1 MDNNTNQKENT
12 VIKLAKDVRE
22 AVSGVDL
29 ARQFT
34 IDKTYRNLAVVS
46 SIILI
51 VAVFFI
57 SLASANFDWNALN
70 RAQFWIDFTITFFGA
85 MYMKYIWGVNGN
97 YEGNNN
103 PKVMDALLEVE
114 AVNKNIEDEKLLEA
128 LEAEVEHINKSNKIK
143 ELRKQ
148 TFYWLTWFPK
158 NAKLKT
164 RKQGIL
170 LFEEY
175 LKSKDKTRQEE
186 ILNKLDDLGFNLD
199 SFKVKAP
206 LLKVEYLQMGF
217 ANGGSSVYEQYSYNA
232 TQQLFGKQVWTT
244 VASLIFTALIAVVS
258 LVGQEITLA
267 TLSLFFTRVFLYSIN
282 GFFGFSTGKTSVE
295 TVRYTVL
302 KNISR
307 FLKTF
312 IERMKGGKK

>member
-1 MDNNTNQKENT
+1 MDNKTENKT
-12 VIKLAKDVRE
+12 IKLANDVKE
-22 AVSGVDL
+22 AVAGFDL
-29 ARQFT
+29 ARQLT
-34 IDKTYRNLAVVS
+34 MDKAYRNVAIVS
-46 SIILI
+46 SVILI

-70 RAQFWIDFTITFFGA
+70 RAQFWIDFVITFFGA
-85 MYMKYIWGVNGN
+85 IYMKYIWGVNGN

-103 PKVMDALLEVE
+103 PKVIDALLEVE
-114 AVNKNIEDEKLLEA
+114 QTNKLLEDNNLLEA
-128 LEAEVEHINKSNKIK
+128 LEAEVDHINKSNKIK
-143 ELRKQ
+143 DLRKR

-158 NAKLKT
+158 NTKLKV
-164 RKQGIL
+164 RKQGII

-175 LKSKDKTRQEE
+175 LKTKDETRKEE
-186 ILNKLDDLGFNLD
+186 ILTKLDDLGFNLD
-199 SFKVKAP
+199 SYRTDAP

-217 ANGGSSVYEQYSYNA
+217 ANGGSTVYEQYSYNA

-244 VASLIFTALIAVVS
+244 IMSFVFTTLIAVVS
-258 LVGQEITLA
+258 LVSNEITLA
-267 TLSLFFTRVFLYSIN
+267 TISLFATRVFIYSIN
-282 GFFGFSTGKTSVE
+282 GFFGFTTGKQAVE

-312 IERMKGGKK
+312 IEKMKGVK

>member
-1 MDNNTNQKENT
+1 MDNNTKENNI
-12 VIKLAKDVRE
+12 IKLGKDVKE
-22 AVSGVDL
+22 AVTGLDL

-34 IDKTYRNLAVVS
+34 MDKAYRNIAIVS
-46 SIILI
+46 SVVLV

-57 SLASANFDWNALN
+57 SLANANFDWNALN
-70 RAQFWIDFTITFFGA
+70 RAQFWIDFSITFFGA

-103 PKVMDALLEVE
+103 PKVIEALLEVE
-114 AVNKNIEDEKLLEA
+114 QINKKVEDEKLLEA
-128 LEAEVEHINKSNKIK
+128 LEAEVDYINKSNKIK

-158 NAKLKT
+158 NTTLKV

-175 LKSKDKTRQEE
+175 LKSKNQTRKEE
-186 ILNKLDDLGFNLD
+186 ILNKLDDIGFNLD

-206 LLKVEYLQMGF
+206 LLKVEHLQMGF
-217 ANGGSSVYEQYSYNA
+217 TNGGNSVYEQYSYDA

-244 VASLIFTALIAVVS
+244 LTSLVFTLLIAVVS
-258 LVGQEITLA
+258 LVSNDITLA
-267 TLSLFFTRVFLYSIN
+267 TVSLFAVRLFIYSIN
-282 GFFGFSTGKTSVE
+282 GFFGFTTGKTSVE

-312 IERMKGGKK
+312 IEKMKGGQ

>member
-1 MDNNTNQKENT
+1 MDNNNKTENKS
-12 VIKLAKDVRE
+12 IKLANDVKE
-22 AVSGVDL
+22 AVAGFDL
-29 ARQFT
+29 ARQLT
-34 IDKTYRNLAVVS
+34 MDKAYRNVAVVS
-46 SIILI
+46 SVILI
-51 VAVFFI
+51 IAVFFI

-85 MYMKYIWGVNGN
+85 IYMKYIWGVNGN

-114 AVNKNIEDEKLLEA
+114 AVNKNIEDNNLLEA
-128 LEAEVEHINKSNKIK
+128 LEKEVDYINKSNKIK
-143 ELRKQ
+143 SLRKR
-148 TFYWLTWFPK
+148 TFYWLSWFPK
-158 NAKLKT
+158 NTKLKV
-164 RKQGIL
+164 RKQGII

-175 LKSKDKTRQEE
+175 LKTKDETRQEE

-199 SFKVKAP
+199 SYKTDAP

-217 ANGGSSVYEQYSYNA
+217 ANGGSTVYEQYSYNA

-244 VASLIFTALIAVVS
+244 IMSFVFTALIAVVS
-258 LVGQEITLA
+258 LVSNEITLA
-267 TLSLFFTRVFLYSIN
+267 TISLFATRVFIYSIN
-282 GFFGFSTGKTSVE
+282 GFFGFTTGKQAVE

-312 IERMKGGKK
+312 IEKMKGGQ

>member
-1 MDNNTNQKENT
+1 MDNKENNG

-22 AVSGVDL
+22 AVTGLDL
-29 ARQFT
+29 ARQLT
-34 IDKTYRNLAVVS
+34 IDKTYRNIAIVS
-46 SIILI
+46 SVILI

-57 SLASANFDWNALN
+57 SLASANFDWSALAK
-70 RAQFWIDFTITFFGA
+70 AQFWIDFSITFIGS

-103 PKVMDALLEVE
+103 PKVIEALTEVE
-114 AVNKNIEDEKLLEA
+114 QANKVVEDNKLLES
-128 LEAEVEHINKSNKIK
+128 LELEVDYINKSNKIK
-143 ELRKQ
+143 DLRKR

-158 NAKLKT
+158 STKLKV
-164 RKQGIL
+164 RKQGII

-175 LKSKDKTRQEE
+175 LKTKDVTRQEE
-186 ILNKLDDLGFNLD
+186 ILVELDKLGFNLD
-199 SFKVKAP
+199 SYKTNAP

-217 ANGGSSVYEQYSYNA
+217 ANGGSSAYEQYSYNA

-244 VASLIFTALIAVVS
+244 LTSLVFTILIAVVS
-258 LVGQEITLA
+258 LVSNDITLA
-267 TLSLFFTRVFLYSIN
+267 TVSLFATRVFVYAIN
-282 GFFGFSTGKTSVE
+282 GFFGFTTGKQSVE

-312 IERMKGGKK
+312 VEKMKGVK

>member
-1 MDNNTNQKENT
+1 MDNKENN

-22 AVSGVDL
+22 AVTGLDL
-29 ARQFT
+29 ARQLT
-34 IDKTYRNLAVVS
+34 IDKTYRNIAIIS
-46 SIILI
+46 SVILI

-57 SLASANFDWNALN
+57 SLASANFDWSALN
-70 RAQFWIDFTITFFGA
+70 RAQFWIDFSITFLGS

-103 PKVMDALLEVE
+103 PKVIEALTEVE
-114 AVNKNIEDEKLLEA
+114 NANRLVEDAKLLEA
-128 LEAEVEHINKSNKIK
+128 LAKEVDYINKSNKIK
-143 ELRKQ
+143 DLRKR

-158 NAKLKT
+158 SAKLKV
-164 RKQGIL
+164 RKQGII

-175 LKSKDKTRQEE
+175 LKTKDETRQEE
-186 ILNKLDDLGFNLD
+186 ILVELDKLGFNLD
-199 SFKVKAP
+199 SYKTNAP

-217 ANGGSSVYEQYSYNA
+217 ANGGSTVYEQYSYNA
-232 TQQLFGKQVWTT
+232 TQQLFGKQIWTT
-244 VASLIFTALIAVVS
+244 LASLVFTILIAVVS
-258 LVGQEITLA
+258 LVSNDITVA
-267 TLSLFFTRVFLYSIN
+267 TVSLFATRVFVYSIN
-282 GFFGFSTGKTSVE
+282 GFFGFTTGKQSVE

-312 IERMKGGKK
+312 VEKMKGVNK

>member
-1 MDNNTNQKENT
+1 MDNNNKTENKS
-12 VIKLAKDVRE
+12 IKLANDVKE
-22 AVSGVDL
+22 AVAGFDL
-29 ARQFT
+29 ARQLT
-34 IDKTYRNLAVVS
+34 MDKAYRNVAVVS
-46 SIILI
+46 SVILI

-70 RAQFWIDFTITFFGA
+70 RAQFWIDFVITFFGA
-85 MYMKYIWGVNGN
+85 IYMKYIWGVNGN

-103 PKVMDALLEVE
+103 PKVIDALLEVE
-114 AVNKNIEDEKLLEA
+114 QTNKLLEDNKLLEA
-128 LEAEVEHINKSNKIK
+128 LEAEVDYINKSNKIK
-143 ELRKQ
+143 SLRKR
-148 TFYWLTWFPK
+148 TFYWLSWFPK
-158 NAKLKT
+158 NTKLKV
-164 RKQGIL
+164 RKQGII

-175 LKSKDKTRQEE
+175 LKTKDETRQEE

-199 SFKVKAP
+199 SYKTDAP

-217 ANGGSSVYEQYSYNA
+217 ANGGSTVYEQYSYNA

-244 VASLIFTALIAVVS
+244 IMSFVFTALIAVVS
-258 LVGQEITLA
+258 LVSNEITLA
-267 TLSLFFTRVFLYSIN
+267 TISLFATRVFIYSIN
-282 GFFGFSTGKTSVE
+282 GFFGFTTGKQAVE

-312 IERMKGGKK
+312 IEKMKEVKK

>member
-1 MDNNTNQKENT
+1 MDNKENNI
-12 VIKLAKDVRE
+12 IKLGKDVKE
-22 AVSGVDL
+22 AVTGLDL

-34 IDKTYRNLAVVS
+34 MDKAYRNIAVVS
-46 SIILI
+46 SVLLI

-103 PKVMDALLEVE
+103 PKVIEALLEVE
-114 AVNKNIEDEKLLEA
+114 QINKKVEDAKLLEA
-128 LEAEVEHINKSNKIK
+128 LEAEVDYINKSNKIRA
-143 ELRKQ
+143 LRKE
-148 TFYWLTWFPK
+148 TFMWLTWFPK
-158 NAKLKT
+158 NAKLKV

-175 LKSKDKTRQEE
+175 LKTKDET
-186 ILNKLDDLGFNLD
+186 ILTKLDDLGFNLE
-199 SFKVKAP
+199 SFNIKAP

-244 VASLIFTALIAVVS
+244 LTSLVFTLLIAVVS
-258 LVGQEITLA
+258 LVSNDITLA
-267 TLSLFFTRVFLYSIN
+267 TVSLFATRLFVYSIN
-282 GFFGFSTGKTSVE
+282 GFFGFTTGKTSVE

-312 IERMKGGKK
+312 IERMKGGK

>member
-1 MDNNTNQKENT
+1 MDNKENN

-22 AVSGVDL
+22 AVAGVDL
-29 ARQFT
+29 ARQLT
-34 IDKTYRNLAVVS
+34 MDKAYRNIAIVS
-46 SIILI
+46 SVVL
-51 VAVFFI
+51 VLAVFFI
-57 SLASANFDWNALN
+57 SLASANFDWSALN
-70 RAQFWIDFTITFFGA
+70 RAQFWIDFSITFFGA

-114 AVNKNIEDEKLLEA
+114 QVNKTVEYTNLLEA
-128 LEAEVEHINKSNKIK
+128 LEAEVDYINKSNKIK

-158 NAKLKT
+158 NAKLKV

-175 LKSKDKTRQEE
+175 LKSKDET
-186 ILNKLDDLGFNLD
+186 ILTKLDDLGFNLD

-206 LLKVEYLQMGF
+206 LLKVEHLQMGF

-232 TQQLFGKQVWTT
+232 TQQLFGKQLWTT
-244 VASLIFTALIAVVS
+244 LTSLVFTLLIAVVS
-258 LVGQEITLA
+258 LVSNDITLA
-267 TLSLFFTRVFLYSIN
+267 TVSLFATRLFIYSIN
-282 GFFGFSTGKTSVE
+282 GFFGFTTGKTSVE

-312 IERMKGGKK
+312 IERMKGGQ

>member
-1 MDNNTNQKENT
+1 MDNKENN

-22 AVSGVDL
+22 AVTGLDL
-29 ARQFT
+29 ARQLD
-34 IDKTYRNLAVVS
+34 IDKTYRNIAIISSVV
-46 SIILI
+46 LI

-57 SLASANFDWNALN
+57 SLASANFDWSSLA
-70 RAQFWIDFTITFFGA
+70 RAQFWIDFSITFLGA

-103 PKVMDALLEVE
+103 PKVIEALTEVE
-114 AVNKNIEDEKLLEA
+114 QANKIVEDAKLLEA
-128 LEAEVEHINKSNKIK
+128 LAAEVDYINKSNKIK
-143 ELRKQ
+143 DLRKR

-158 NAKLKT
+158 SETLKA
-164 RKQGIL
+164 RKKGII

-175 LKSKDKTRQEE
+175 LKTKDATRQEE
-186 ILNKLDDLGFNLD
+186 ILIELDSLGFNLD
-199 SFKVKAP
+199 SYKTKAP

-232 TQQLFGKQVWTT
+232 TQQLFGKQIWTT
-244 VASLIFTALIAVVS
+244 LTSLVFTVLIAVVS
-258 LVGQEITLA
+258 LVSNDITLA
-267 TLSLFFTRVFLYSIN
+267 TVSLFATRVFVYSIN
-282 GFFGFSTGKTSVE
+282 GFFGFTTGKQSVE

-312 IERMKGGKK
+312 VEKMKGVK